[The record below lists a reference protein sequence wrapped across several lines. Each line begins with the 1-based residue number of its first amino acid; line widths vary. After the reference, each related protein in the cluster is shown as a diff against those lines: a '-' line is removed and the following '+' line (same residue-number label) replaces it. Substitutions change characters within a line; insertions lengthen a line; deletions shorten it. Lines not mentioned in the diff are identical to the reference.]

1 MMMSKPLLFAAA
13 ATAAFTLLQAPV
25 QASAPTAITQ
35 ATAQATARSFT
46 PVQLN
51 CGKNAVA
58 ATVSEYS
65 NSGGKVHVVMRSAG
79 ASRPTVDETL
89 ATAVAQKKYASIHPG
104 SVVCVANH

>member
-1 MMMSKPLLFAAA
+1 MTTTRRLFFFAAA
-13 ATAAFTLLQAPV
+13 AAAFALLQATA

-35 ATAQATARSFT
+35 ATAQATARSLA
-46 PVQLN
+46 PVELN
-51 CGKNAVA
+51 CGRNAVA

-79 ASRPTVDETL
+79 AGRPAVDETL

-104 SVVCVANH
+104 SVVCVANR